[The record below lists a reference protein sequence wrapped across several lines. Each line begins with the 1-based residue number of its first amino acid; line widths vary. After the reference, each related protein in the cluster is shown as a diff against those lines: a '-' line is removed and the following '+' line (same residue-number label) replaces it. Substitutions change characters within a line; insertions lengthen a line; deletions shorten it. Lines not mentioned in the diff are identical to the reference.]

1 MNRNNLIMYA
11 LLGSIFTTTPVF
23 ADVLEGKHTRL
34 TIYQV
39 MQRILDHYPS
49 LKIAEMEVTQA
60 AEQRRQIESSLGWIL
75 NSAAGITHD
84 LTGFGTP
91 SERLDVR
98 GSIDRQL
105 QSGAT
110 LSLGGSYRYEDSS
123 LPFDPLPNP
132 AHTTRL
138 DLSYRL
144 PLAQGEGNPLY
155 VDGIIS
161 ADAGYELAKANQ
173 LLTRITLAEKVKD
186 LFYSSVFTLARIT
199 NARQDVRRARQL
211 NVYIRKNV
219 KLGLLDKKDQLQ
231 AIAQLDSKLADLST
245 IELKWIQ
252 QQSSLNRLMLEDW
265 GGAIRPVLSSSE
277 SYNNYDIYN
286 LIKKT
291 ENYHPAVTIS
301 KAKLKIAESQINT
314 ARDNKKD
321 SLDFVVSVGSRTS
334 SGNNS
339 SGSVSEQDFAGAV
352 SFEYR
357 HLFDNK
363 GVSSKYKQA
372 LLEKNIALQDIKKT
386 SDDIR
391 YTISGLVAEIEK
403 ARLAV
408 KAMYKRLKSESLK
421 LDEVTHLFRSGRADT
436 EQLIKF
442 QNEYSLAELSYQNQK
457 IEMKNRIIALQI
469 FTGQFWNEL
478 ASRNVQPGVK

>member
-1 MNRNNLIMYA
+1 MNKNKLILYT
-11 LLGSIFTTTPVF
+11 LLSCAFVNTAF
-23 ADVLEGKHTRL
+23 AEMVDKNHTKL

-39 MQRILDHYPS
+39 MQRVLDRYPS
-49 LKIAEMEVTQA
+49 LKIAEMEVAQA
-60 AEQRRQIESSLGWIL
+60 AEQRQQVESSLGWIL
-75 NSAAGITHD
+75 NSAVVATHD
-84 LTGFGTP
+84 LTGFGAP
-91 SERLDVR
+91 SDRFDVR

-105 QSGAT
+105 ESGAT

-155 VDGIIS
+155 VEGIIS
-161 ADAGYELAKANQ
+161 ADAGHDLAKANQ

-186 LFYSSVFTLARIT
+186 LFYSSVFTLARIN
-199 NARQDVRRARQL
+199 NAKQDVHRARQL
-211 NVYIRKNV
+211 NTYINKNV
-219 KLGLLDKKDQLQ
+219 KLGLLDTKDKLQ
-231 AIAQLDSKLADLST
+231 AVAQLDARLADLST
-245 IELKWIQ
+245 LELKWTQ

-265 GGAIRPVLSSSE
+265 GKVTQPILSSTAN
-277 SYNNYDIYN
+277 YNNYDITT

-301 KAKLKIAESQINT
+301 KANLQIAESQIDS

-334 SGNNS
+334 NGDNTA
-339 SGSVSEQDFAGAV
+339 GSVNEQDFAGAV
-352 SFEYR
+352 GFEYR
-357 HLFDNK
+357 HLFDNE

-372 LLEKNIALQDIKKT
+372 LLEKSIALQDIKKT

-391 YTISGLVAEIEK
+391 YTVSGLVTEIK
-403 ARLAV
+403 IAKLAV
-408 KAMYKRLKSESLK
+408 KAMHKKLKSESLK
-421 LDEVTHLFRSGRADT
+421 LDEVVQRFRSGRADT

-442 QNEYSLAELSYQNQK
+442 QNEYSIAELTYQNQK
-457 IEMKNRIIALQI
+457 IEMNNRIIALQI
-469 FTGQFWNEL
+469 FTGKFWDEL
-478 ASRNVQPGVK
+478 TNRNMQYGVTK